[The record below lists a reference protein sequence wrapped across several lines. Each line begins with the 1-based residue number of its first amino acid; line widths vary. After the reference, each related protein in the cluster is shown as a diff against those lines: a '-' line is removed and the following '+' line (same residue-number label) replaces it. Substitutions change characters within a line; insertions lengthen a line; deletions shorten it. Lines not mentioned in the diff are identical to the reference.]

1 MEHLTSVVLKK
12 NSSLSEGMSINS
24 NLRIKLKNLFA
35 IVKNE
40 SPVLFWVT
48 MVILLLGLGC
58 LLGLLIDERTL
69 LGVNVWL
76 KPFKFSVSI
85 SIYLITVGYLITKYP
100 YSGKKKA
107 IINHITAWTLLLE
120 FLIIFYQGSRGVQS
134 HYNIATPLDGIL
146 FMFMGVFVGINVLT
160 MVLFVIDTLRLKLK
174 VAKSVQWA
182 ILLGW
187 LIVLFGSWVGGQMI
201 SQMGH
206 NIAVADGQEGLP
218 LVNWSIK
225 GGDLRVAHFF
235 ALHSIQII
243 PLFAMW
249 VCKKWKHSH
258 RKQLVVVTLFALV
271 FAMLIG
277 YVFNQAK
284 QGMPFIAS

>member
-1 MEHLTSVVLKK
+1 MEQLISVFVKNYQTSFENLKT
-12 NSSLSEGMSINS
+12 SSWFRM
-24 NLRIKLKNLFA
+24 KLKRLFS
-35 IVKNE
+35 IVKYQ
-40 SPVLFWVT
+40 SPVLYWISIIISF
-48 MVILLLGLGC
+48 LGIGC
-58 LLGLLIDERTL
+58 IVGLFFDDRTL

-100 YSGKKKA
+100 YSRKKKA

-134 HYNIATPLDGIL
+134 HYNMATPLDGIL
-146 FMFMGVFVGINVLT
+146 FMFMGIFVGVNVLT
-160 MVLFVIDTLRLKLK
+160 MVLFLVDTLRLKLK
-174 VAKSVQWA
+174 VAKSVQWG

-187 LIVLFGSWVGGQMI
+187 LIVLFGSWIGGQMI
-201 SQMGH
+201 SQMAH
-206 NIAVADGQEGLP
+206 NVGVADGREGLP

-249 VCKKWKHSH
+249 VSHKWKLPQP
-258 RKQLVVVTLFALV
+258 KQILIITLFALIFV
-271 FAMLIG
+271 LMIG
-277 YVFNQAK
+277 YVFYQAK
-284 QGMPFIAS
+284 QGIPFIAS